1 MLKEKLTRKG
11 KFVWLLINAI
21 SALTQVIV
29 AYGLLFMLVYPLLRK
44 KDVWMHPL
52 ISIVLILMVAVSV
65 YMFSLLVER
74 KVVKRLR
81 EYFNRVA
88 SVKSYLYE
96 CN

>member
-11 KFVWLLINAI
+11 KSVWLLINAI

-29 AYGLLFMLVYPLLRK
+29 GYELLFMLVYPLLRK
-44 KDVWMHPL
+44 KDVWMHPF

-74 KVVKRLR
+74 KVVERLR

-88 SVKSYLYE
+88 SVKGYLYE